1 MNDKEK
7 SSAAPGPAA
16 DWSNLWRS
24 MAESSNRMA
33 EAWSGSIAP
42 FMISRASEKATGEM
56 NDLSA
61 AIELRRLIW
70 SSRNHTHARLLV
82 HQGDRCPPLRRHQP
96 FSNPRLGRI

>member
-24 MAESSNRMA
+24 MAESSNRIA

-42 FMISRASEKATGEM
+42 FMISRASDKATGEM
-56 NDLSA
+56 NDLSG

-70 SSRNHTHARLLV
+70 SSRNHTHDSSYIRETDV
-82 HQGDRCPPLRRHQP
+82 LRSVVISH
-96 FSNPRLGRI
+96 SAILA